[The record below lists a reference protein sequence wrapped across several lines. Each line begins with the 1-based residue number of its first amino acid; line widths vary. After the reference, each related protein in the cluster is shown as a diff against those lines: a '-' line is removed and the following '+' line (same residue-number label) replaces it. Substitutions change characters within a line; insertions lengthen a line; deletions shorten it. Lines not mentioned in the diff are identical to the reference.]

1 MESYSSYI
9 CINKVKTDVMQTKL
23 KFFTLL
29 ITLFAFAGIDLNAT
43 QVSDTTARQN
53 DTVSNP
59 ASNERPAPLNPWH
72 RNVIKFNPTP
82 MLLWGEVRNFTL
94 SYERLIKNN
103 QSLSLQLG
111 YLVIPRVID
120 TIVGLV
126 RLTDY
131 ARQGINVAFDYR
143 YYPQFRNRRP
153 APDGLYLGG
162 YLSYYGFKF
171 TNNVEF
177 LTESNT
183 HAGTLKGTLQM
194 VNLGLELG
202 YQFIFWK
209 RFSLDLLMFGPSLSV
224 YSRQLE
230 LTGDL
235 DKSDFEQIDEE
246 LAAKL
251 LSRYPFLGY
260 LFGGQTNTFSGSEVR
275 LSTGFRY
282 SVQIGFHF

>member
-1 MESYSSYI
+1 
-9 CINKVKTDVMQTKL
+9 MQTNIKSFILMLIAFIVFSCVEL
-23 KFFTLL
+23 K
-29 ITLFAFAGIDLNAT
+29 A
-43 QVSDTTARQN
+43 SERN
-53 DTVSNP
+53 DTLRNAGDSLSNP
-59 ASNERPAPLNPWH
+59 AKVEKPAALTPYH

-94 SYERLIKNN
+94 SYERLIKKN
-103 QSLSLQLG
+103 QSIAMQLG
-111 YLVIPRVID
+111 YLVIPRLID
-120 TIVGLV
+120 TIAGLV
-126 RLTDY
+126 RLTDKS
-131 ARQGINVAFDYR
+131 RQGINVAFDYR

-162 YLSYYGFKF
+162 YLSYYGSKF

-177 LTESNT
+177 LTDSIT

-209 RFSLDLLMFGPSLSV
+209 RFSVDLLMFGPSLSV

-230 LTGDL
+230 LTGEL
-235 DKSDFEQIDEE
+235 DKAEFEQIDEE

-251 LSRYPFLGY
+251 VSRYPFLGY
-260 LFGGQTNTFSGSEVR
+260 LFGGQTNTFSGGEVH
-275 LSTGFRY
+275 LVTSFRY
-282 SVQIGFHF
+282 TIQLGFHF